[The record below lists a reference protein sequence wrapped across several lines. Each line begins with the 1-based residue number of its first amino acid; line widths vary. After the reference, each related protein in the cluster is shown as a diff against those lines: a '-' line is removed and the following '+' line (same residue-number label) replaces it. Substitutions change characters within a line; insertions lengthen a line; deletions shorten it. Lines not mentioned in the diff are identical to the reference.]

1 MANREEIRKKIMAR
15 KAEKAAAEKAKFAR
29 MRQVADGDPGSVEK
43 DLTQLADACAA
54 QAEAFDNL
62 RENLDLIQPPKE
74 AALKVRVAAARNYA
88 KAFRQ
93 VAEEHPDQ
101 LASALSEAY
110 HSLDEQAGA
119 LENLADHLGI
129 DLGATPAEEAFAE
142 EGKQELDEADE
153 SGMPVGD
160 VGEPPF
166 GDAEEKEA
174 GSEGFVTDRD
184 ESGQPRSM
192 EKVDVPRVA
201 AGGGSEG
208 FVTDRDKDAKPSSMK
223 KVEIPQSPGSS
234 EVNKS
239 SRQRPRTQMV
249 SGGTPA
255 AIPAAEFVKNIP
267 QAEGQGQTPGNK
279 SSSKVTPARSAA
291 ARGRL

>member
-1 MANREEIRKKIMAR
+1 MANPQEIRKKIMAR
-15 KAEKAAAEKAKFAR
+15 KADKVAAQRAKYAQ
-29 MRQVADGDPGSVEK
+29 MRQVADDDPGSVEK

-74 AALKVRVAAARNYA
+74 ASLKIRVAAARSYA
-88 KAFRQ
+88 KKFRLI
-93 VAEEHPDQ
+93 AEEHPEQ
-101 LASALSEAY
+101 LADAISQAY

-129 DLGATPAEEAFAE
+129 TIDATPVEEAFAE
-142 EGKQELDEADE
+142 EGRQELDEADE
-153 SGMPVGD
+153 SGVPVGD
-160 VGEPPF
+160 AGEPPF
-166 GDAEEKEA
+166 ADADEKEA

-184 ESGQPRSM
+184 ESGQPRAM
-192 EKVDVPRVA
+192 DKIDVPRVA
-201 AGGGSEG
+201 AGESG

-223 KVEIPQSPGSS
+223 RVEIPQSPGSS
-234 EVNKS
+234 EQNKS
-239 SRQRPRTQMV
+239 SRQRPRTQIV
-249 SGGTPA
+249 SGGTPS

>member
-1 MANREEIRKKIMAR
+1 MAKPQEIRKKIMAR
-15 KAEKAAAEKAKFAR
+15 KAEKAAAEYEKYAVLR
-29 MRQVADGDPGSVEK
+29 VVAANDPGSVEK
-43 DLTQLADACAA
+43 DLTQLADACAG

-93 VAEEHPDQ
+93 IAEDHPEQ
-101 LASALSEAY
+101 LAEALSEAY

-153 SGMPVGD
+153 SGVPVGD

-166 GDAEEKEA
+166 EDAEEKDA
-174 GSEGFVTDRD
+174 SGSGSAGFVTDRD
-184 ESGQPRSM
+184 ESGQPRKM
-192 EKVDVPRVA
+192 
-201 AGGGSEG
+201 
-208 FVTDRDKDAKPSSMK
+208 DK
-223 KVEIPQSPGSS
+223 I
-234 EVNKS
+234 
-239 SRQRPRTQMV
+239 
-249 SGGTPA
+249 
-255 AIPAAEFVKNIP
+255 KNIP
-267 QAEGQGQTPGNK
+267 QAEGTGQTPGNK
-279 SSSKVTPARSAA
+279 AGSKKVTPARSAA

>member
-1 MANREEIRKKIMAR
+1 MAKPQEIRKKIMAR
-15 KAEKAAAEKAKFAR
+15 KAERAAAEKAKFAK

-43 DLTQLADACAA
+43 DLAQLADACAA

-93 VAEEHPDQ
+93 IAEEHPDQ
-101 LASALSEAY
+101 LAGALSEAY

-129 DLGATPAEEAFAE
+129 DLGATPVEEAFAE

-153 SGMPVGD
+153 EGVPAGD
-160 VGEPPF
+160 VPEPPYE
-166 GDAEEKEA
+166 DAEEKEA

-184 ESGQPRSM
+184 EAGQPRKL
-192 EKVDVPRVA
+192 EQVDVPRVA

-208 FVTDRDKDAKPSSMK
+208 FVTDRDKDAKPSTPK
-223 KVEIPQSPGSS
+223 RVEIPQSPGSS
-234 EVNKS
+234 EQNKS
-239 SRQRPRTQMV
+239 SRQRPRTQIV
-249 SGGTPA
+249 PGGTPSA
-255 AIPAAEFVKNIP
+255 VPAAEFVKNIP
-267 QAEGQGQTPGNK
+267 QAEGMGQTPGNK
-279 SSSKVTPARSAA
+279 SSSKATPARSAA